1 MEAHV
6 LAVLVHGD
14 AEVHEEV
21 LLVLGVVDA
30 GPVDDPADVVRGE
43 LGEGFIEDYVLPFH
57 VLEAFPP
64 ANQEAPRVA
73 RVALRRGLQNEHT
86 QLLPG
91 VLERA
96 LGALRLDG
104 DVDLAVDRNPEGLL
118 RG

>member
-1 MEAHV
+1 
-6 LAVLVHGD
+6 
-14 AEVHEEV
+14 
-21 LLVLGVVDA
+21 
-30 GPVDDPADVVRGE
+30 
-43 LGEGFIEDYVLPFH
+43 
-57 VLEAFPP
+57 
-64 ANQEAPRVA
+64 VA